1 MRTLLLATTILG
13 LSVSG
18 VMAQSL
24 IGPGGN
30 LKDTAGTSWTISST
44 GSIQKNGQ
52 WVPGGGETSALTI
65 RNGVV
70 YGEDSTGRGWFTLS
84 GDNLNWSHAQAP
96 AGVSSSM
103 SSSATPTSSSSPAAP
118 CGTVAS
124 GAATGSFSTANGHIY
139 DPSGK
144 PFIAKGI
151 NVMHGNNPSASTLQ
165 SMFPGIN
172 FVRLAIYDY
181 NSPASLSGYVEDM
194 TGRGIVVLL
203 ENHASSDGQNR
214 GGGTGEVFSG
224 PLLASEQAWYQSI
237 ASAFKNNPA
246 VWFGTNNE
254 PPASSLGALASWQ
267 RVTYETIRAT
277 GNNSIVVVELPG
289 GGGSVGLTAS
299 MPSSPYAGMRGF
311 VWDLH
316 PYGWISGYS
325 TDQAAVNSAQAANVT
340 AAQQVAAAPVI
351 LAEYGNSTTGVA
363 IDQNADQVLTAVHS
377 SGLGSAA
384 WAWGPGNPG
393 DGLTTGGNGLSAY
406 GQRVAGFIALT
417 ANAAASVWACSGA
430 AMAVS
435 SERAVASA
443 SIAVAQAA
451 GAPASPANA
460 PLDQAKPSAELA
472 AAQAQIADLE
482 RQNQVLA
489 AKVQT
494 QLDAAIQ
501 RKAAGN

>member
-1 MRTLLLATTILG
+1 MRTFLLATTILG

-18 VMAQSL
+18 VLAQSL
-24 IGPGGN
+24 IGPGGK
-30 LKDTAGTSWTISST
+30 LKDTAGTAWAISST

-84 GDNLNWSHAQAP
+84 GDNLNWSHSQAP

-103 SSSATPTSSSSPAAP
+103 SSSAAPTWSSSAAPP

-124 GAATGSFSTANGHIY
+124 GAATGSFSTANGNIY

-144 PFIAKGI
+144 PFVAKGI
-151 NVMHGNNPSASTLQ
+151 NVMYGNNPSSATLRGA
-165 SMFPGIN
+165 FPGIN

-181 NSPASLSGYVEDM
+181 NSPNSLAGYVQDL
-194 TGRGIVVLL
+194 TSGGIIVLL

-214 GGGTGEVFSG
+214 GGGTGQVFSG
-224 PLLASEQAWYQSI
+224 QLLVEEQDWYRSI

-254 PPASSLGALASWQ
+254 PPSSSLGALAAWQ
-267 RVTYETIRAT
+267 RMTYETVRAT
-277 GNNSIVVVELPG
+277 GNTSIVVVQLPG

-325 TDQAAVNSAQAANVT
+325 TDQKTVNSALAANVT

-363 IDQNADQVLTAVHS
+363 IDPNADQVLTAVYS

-393 DGLTTGGNGLSAY
+393 DGLTDGGNGLSSY
-406 GQRVAGFIALT
+406 GHQVASYIALI
-417 ANAAASVWACSGA
+417 ADAPASVWACGGEAIA
-430 AMAVS
+430 ASAKQ
-435 SERAVASA
+435 AVASA

-451 GAPASPANA
+451 GVPNPPAGPPSEQAPAS
-460 PLDQAKPSAELA
+460 AEMV
-472 AAQAQIADLE
+472 AAQAQIASLE
-482 RQNQVLA
+482 QQNQILE
-489 AKVQT
+489 AKIQA
-494 QLDAAIQ
+494 QINAAIQ
-501 RKAAGN
+501 QKAAGN